1 MTYLKRPF
9 LKAMVRKMIKLLVT
23 DLDDTLY
30 PWLGFFVP
38 AFYGMVDELSRILK
52 IDENVIIAEY
62 KTVHQDKGSVEY
74 PYATLLLPCVKKAY
88 PDLSREQVLYKL
100 DPAFHRFNSIR
111 KRELALFPGVKET
124 LKSIFNSGVVI
135 VGFTESAEEN
145 GYFRLKKLG
154 VDMFFRKVYVS
165 DSEYKPL
172 NKTHTSHKTATIH
185 GKKPNV
191 DVLLQIMTDE
201 KVLPSETVYVGDSL
215 TKDIYMANQA
225 GVHSVLCKYPSAPNA
240 AELYEKLVAITSWKE
255 EDFIY
260 EAKLKQECQIKG
272 ILSDYTIDNFQQIIQ
287 VINNIN
293 GESCY
298 VDE

>member
-1 MTYLKRPF
+1 
-9 LKAMVRKMIKLLVT
+9 MIKLLVT

-38 AFYGMVDELSRILK
+38 AFYGMVDELSRILE
-52 IDENVIIAEY
+52 IDENVILSEY
-62 KTVHQDKGSVEY
+62 KTVHQEKRSVEY

-88 PDLSREQVLYKL
+88 PDLSREQLLHKL

-111 KRELALFPGVKET
+111 KRELVLFPGVIET
-124 LKSIFNSGVVI
+124 LESIFNSGVII

-154 VDMFFRKVYVS
+154 VDTFFRKVYVS

-172 NKTHTSHKTATIH
+172 YKTHTSHKTAIIH

-191 DVLLQIMTDE
+191 DVLLQIMADE
-201 KVLPSETVYVGDSL
+201 KVLPSETIYVGDSL

-225 GVHSVLCKYPSAPNA
+225 GVHSVLCKYPATPNA
-240 AELYEKLVAITSWKE
+240 AELYAKLVAITSWTE
-255 EDFIY
+255 EDFVF
-260 EAKLKQECQIKG
+260 ESKLKQECQIKG
-272 ILSDYTIDNFQQIIQ
+272 IQSDYSIDNFKQIVQ
-287 VINNIN
+287 VISDIN
-293 GESCY
+293 GGE
-298 VDE
+298 